1 MWRVHSQDEL
11 VRRGKA
17 VRDQLIAAIL
27 SGKLNETQATWAI
40 WAVGHIDKKNNNNEE
55 QWNIEKFADN
65 QWSLNG
71 KANNNYKLNIR
82 IQATRIL
89 GETEISAATPKL
101 IKLLSD
107 EEPRI
112 RLAAI
117 GSLDRIGWG
126 NNSDTILEAI
136 AYETDRV
143 TFYSNWQVMRRHL
156 SKEKRYALLK
166 EEQIGLQRMAALSLM
181 EEGDR
186 DLQKRAD
193 EILGNAITFSGNPLK
208 KPYSVGKQRA
218 FS

>member
-17 VRDQLIAAIL
+17 VRDQLISAIL

-40 WAVGHIDKKNNNNEE
+40 WAVGHIDKKNNNDEE

-71 KANNNYKLNIR
+71 KANNTYKLNIR

-143 TFYSNWQVMRRHL
+143 TFYSNWLDIAFAKWFCRYIRCSASVPSGCSNTAYRTTL
-156 SKEKRYALLK
+156 SHRSRSSSRLL
-166 EEQIGLQRMAALSLM
+166 
-181 EEGDR
+181 
-186 DLQKRAD
+186 
-193 EILGNAITFSGNPLK
+193 
-208 KPYSVGKQRA
+208 
-218 FS
+218 